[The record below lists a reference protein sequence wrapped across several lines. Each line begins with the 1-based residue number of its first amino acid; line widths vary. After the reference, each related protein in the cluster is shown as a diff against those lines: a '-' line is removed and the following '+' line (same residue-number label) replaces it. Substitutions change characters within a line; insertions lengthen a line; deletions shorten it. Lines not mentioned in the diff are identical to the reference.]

1 MRAGVNSSTTKT
13 RLHYSSYMFCEISD
27 AAKMLVASAYVV
39 INLLL
44 AARQLRAIDISIA
57 SFDGGRER
65 KEENDDMLFSSINIY
80 GTR

>member
-1 MRAGVNSSTTKT
+1 
-13 RLHYSSYMFCEISD
+13 MFCEISD

-44 AARQLRAIDISIA
+44 AARQSRAIDISIA